1 MDWLSFTV
9 GIVIGIVIGV
19 ASVKSMMFDT
29 VTKSWKSHLE
39 GLKPGETVFMS
50 VTIGKDSGDDD
61 GGGEEA
67 LHDPEPLE
75 SWRNN

>member
-9 GIVIGIVIGV
+9 GIVIGIVLGV

-50 VTIGKDSGDDD
+50 VTIGKDSGDD
-61 GGGEEA
+61 GGEEEDV
-67 LHDPEPLE
+67 LPPEPLE